1 VEPGCYGCVPHVV
14 TVITYVLI
22 VVLLS
27 VVKRSIFQGGIVF
40 MQPIPEDDS
49 MARLQVDI
57 DEELKTRL
65 KLHAVRQDKTMSDI
79 VELAVAAYLDK
90 VEKAG
95 K

>member
-1 VEPGCYGCVPHVV
+1 
-14 TVITYVLI
+14 
-22 VVLLS
+22 
-27 VVKRSIFQGGIVF
+27 
-40 MQPIPEDDS
+40 MQQLPADDP

-79 VELAVAAYLDK
+79 VEIALAAYLDK
-90 VEKAG
+90 IEKAG

>member
-1 VEPGCYGCVPHVV
+1 
-14 TVITYVLI
+14 
-22 VVLLS
+22 
-27 VVKRSIFQGGIVF
+27 